1 MWEVSYTITPEQ
13 GYFDEGERF
22 LRDAGVY
29 LESIRSMEFVADG
42 SIVLVYEIDGS
53 AGALRRCLE
62 AAQEKVIEYSITEE
76 TEPLVAQIRFRP
88 DEPLERLLD
97 VHRSYG
103 VTVEFPI
110 RYIEQDPSTV
120 EIVET
125 GPREELRAR
134 IERTRSVAD
143 VHINHVHR
151 HDPNSEQLF
160 RELTDRQ
167 QEVLRAAAE
176 LGYYRIPREATH
188 EEIAAELGCSKS
200 VVGQHLR
207 RVESALVSS
216 VLPADSGERA

>member
-13 GYFDEGERF
+13 GYFDEGERY
-22 LRDAGVY
+22 LWEAGVY

-42 SIVLVYEIDGS
+42 SIVLVYEVDGS
-53 AGALRRCLE
+53 VEALRRCLD
-62 AAQEKVIEYSITEE
+62 AAPEKIIEYSITEE
-76 TEPLVAQIRFRP
+76 TEPLVTQIRFHP

-97 VHRSYG
+97 VHKAYG

-110 RYIEQDPSTV
+110 TYTEQDPATV

-151 HDPNSEQLF
+151 HDPSSEQLF
-160 RELTDRQ
+160 RELTERQ
-167 QEVLRAAAE
+167 QEVLQAAAE

-188 EEIAAELGCSKS
+188 EEIAEELGCSKS

-216 VLPADSGERA
+216 VLPADAGGEA